1 WALATSGGSPLEWSP
16 VEKATAFLVGSAPFV
31 AGYVGRIGYLLAHPE
46 VEPYFSRRSLA
57 VVLALLVVM
66 LAAAGIAFVGSRRLR
81 RTRPDHPV
89 FTRAALGVWFATIG
103 LATSFLGPLTS
114 AILAALLAGA
124 IAALIFFELDVAR
137 FGIGIGVAIVLLTTV
152 AERLELIPYGPL
164 FVSIFGGEF
173 RPSHAFV

>member
-1 WALATSGGSPLEWSP
+1 T
-16 VEKATAFLVGSAPFV
+16 
-31 AGYVGRIGYLLAHPE
+31 
-46 VEPYFSRRSLA
+46 
-57 VVLALLVVM
+57 M
-66 LAAAGIAFVGSRRLR
+66 
-81 RTRPDHPV
+81 
-89 FTRAALGVWFATIG
+89 G
-103 LATSFLGPLTS
+103 LATYFIGPFTS

-173 RPSHAFV
+173 RPSHAFVLVNALDRKSTRLNSSHVKISYAVFCLK